1 VTPADQ
7 YEDDDGPGPPPE
19 PQRSNSRRTRAALLA
34 AARAIVEEKGFGPLT
49 MSATGKRAG
58 VTRRA
63 AYLHFESRPGLVAEL
78 ARHVARTEGVADS
91 LRAVWEAPD
100 GATALEEWG
109 RHLVRV
115 HARVRALRRSVDAG
129 WRTDAD
135 VAAYRERER
144 RSERSEARRLA
155 QRLQKEGRLAPPWTV
170 ATATDALAAVTDH
183 AVLERLMAE
192 RRWSVPRLGD
202 HLAALLRGAFVTE

>member
-1 VTPADQ
+1 
-7 YEDDDGPGPPPE
+7 
-19 PQRSNSRRTRAALLA
+19 
-34 AARAIVEEKGFGPLT
+34 
-49 MSATGKRAG
+49 
-58 VTRRA
+58 
-63 AYLHFESRPGLVAEL
+63 VAEL